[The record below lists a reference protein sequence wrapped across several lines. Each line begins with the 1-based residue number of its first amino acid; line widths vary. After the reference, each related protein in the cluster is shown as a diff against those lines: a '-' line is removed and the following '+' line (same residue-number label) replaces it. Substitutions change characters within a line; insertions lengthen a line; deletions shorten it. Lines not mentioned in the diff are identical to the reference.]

1 MSVHSYEEILAEVAT
16 LASADLSPLY
26 EEIPGGSRSSVSSSS
41 GSNRSGR
48 SSGRRSSSPR

>member
-1 MSVHSYEEILAEVAT
+1 MSVHSYEEIMAEVVT